1 MHRIRCRRQGGFS
14 LLEVMVTMFLVMI
27 GLLVVMSSFVAIA
40 KSTKYSARMDVANTL
55 ARLEMEKVR
64 NLPFANIQSA
74 TGAYSEY
81 PDHPDYRH
89 EVVVQDVGSSRQ
101 VTVRIYFE
109 NDRRRAELRTYVT
122 NLERYD
128 AWMRREL

>member
-1 MHRIRCRRQGGFS
+1 MNRIRCRAQGGFS

-40 KSTKYSARMDVANTL
+40 KSTKYSERMDVANTL

-64 NLPFANIQSA
+64 NLSFANIQSA
-74 TGAYSEY
+74 SGVYSEY

-89 EVVVQDVGSSRQ
+89 EVIVEDVGSSRQ
-101 VTVRIYFE
+101 VIVRIYFE
-109 NDRRRAELRTYVT
+109 NDRRRAELRTYVS
-122 NLERYD
+122 NL
-128 AWMRREL
+128 